1 MVASAQGRGLGGLAR
16 ALAEEA
22 IPVDFLE
29 IRNQY
34 KENKETM
41 TKIKFETWWD
51 ELQASIKGKR
61 IISRGYV
68 DSAKET
74 WTGKLIVRLDIDP
87 PSNTASAY
95 DIELKMN
102 PEKDKEIVVKLDKE
116 EIVTF
121 TGTVDIFGM
130 TFGTLLVTVKDVTI
144 LSHEKE

>member
-1 MVASAQGRGLGGLAR
+1 
-16 ALAEEA
+16 
-22 IPVDFLE
+22 
-29 IRNQY
+29 
-34 KENKETM
+34 M